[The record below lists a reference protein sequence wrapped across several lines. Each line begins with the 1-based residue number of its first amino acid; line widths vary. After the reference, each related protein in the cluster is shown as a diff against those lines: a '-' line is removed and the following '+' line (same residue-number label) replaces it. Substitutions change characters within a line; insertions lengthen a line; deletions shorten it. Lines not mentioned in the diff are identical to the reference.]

1 MKIALYGGTFDPV
14 HKGHLAI
21 AQAAVE
27 RFGIDLV
34 YFVPATV
41 PPHKRGRELTDFY
54 HRYAMLALA
63 TATADAR
70 RFVPSLLEAGTDG
83 PNYSIDTVRRLKKKL
98 KKSDELYFLIGIDAF
113 LDLSTWRK
121 PVELLGEC
129 DFIVASRP
137 GYSLADVGR
146 ALPEALR
153 PSKTELAALRRRKNH
168 GSISLPSTTIHLL
181 GNVRQNISSTR
192 IRAAAARKT
201 GAELKHLVPELVARY
216 IRKQQLYVA
225 LPAVGEKQS
234 VNAAKVLSFDREHQ
248 LQP

>member
-1 MKIALYGGTFDPV
+1 MKIALFGGTFDPV

-27 RFGIDLV
+27 RFGIGLV

-41 PPHKRGRELTDFY
+41 PPHKQGRELTEFY

-63 TATADAR
+63 TADER
-70 RFVPSLLEAGTDG
+70 RFVPSLLEAGADG

-113 LDLSTWRK
+113 LDLSTWRQ
-121 PVELLGEC
+121 PVELLSEC

-137 GYSLADVGR
+137 GYSLADVGK

-153 PSKTELAALRRRKNH
+153 PGKAELAALRRRKNS
-168 GSISLPSTTIHLL
+168 GSIALPSSTLYLL
-181 GNVRQNISSTR
+181 GNVKHNVSSTR
-192 IRAAAARKT
+192 VRAAAKRA
-201 GAELKHLVPELVARY
+201 GAELDQLVHAAVAKY
-216 IRKQQLYVA
+216 IRKQQLYAARPV
-225 LPAVGEKQS
+225 VREKQS
-234 VNAAKVLSFDREHQ
+234 VKAAKVLSFDRESQ
-248 LQP
+248 QKR